1 MSIIKIKYKDAKYG
15 GDPNKFYYI
24 SDREFEESKM
34 IKFED
39 SKEAKAK
46 AEANIKDILNS
57 GRAPGIVSSNKTPSL
72 THNHKLD
79 EGAIGNLLDVGLD
92 GAKNRALERNKKTG
106 HAFRHIKG
114 KHRKT
119 RRKN

>member
-39 SKEAKAK
+39 SKEAK